1 MNNISLLE
9 QLNKIEGL
17 IILALV
23 DAFDGSILE
32 TIGEAFFNFDFAVTE
47 GVNLFNYQKKLMDEI
62 SPHDFLESVLMSTD
76 HQYHIITPL
85 ETNHSVFLYAILD
98 RDQTNLGYASYEI
111 QRIERSLNFYTY

>member
-32 TIGEAFFNFDFAVTE
+32 TIGEEFFNFDFAVTE

-85 ETNHSVFLYAILD
+85 ETNHIVFLYAILD
-98 RDQTNLGYASYEI
+98 HDQTNLGYASYEI

>member
-32 TIGEAFFNFDFAVTE
+32 TIGEEFFNFDFAVTE

-98 RDQTNLGYASYEI
+98 RTQTNLGYASYEI
-111 QRIERSLNFYTY
+111 QRIERDLNFYTY